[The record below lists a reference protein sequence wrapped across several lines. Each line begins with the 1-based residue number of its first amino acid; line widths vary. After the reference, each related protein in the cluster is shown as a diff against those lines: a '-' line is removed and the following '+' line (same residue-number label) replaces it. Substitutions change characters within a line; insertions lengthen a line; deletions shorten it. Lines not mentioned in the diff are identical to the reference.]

1 MQFRFNSSTGSTS
14 TPLKRSGSTATLYY
28 TVARPHTHCEAQD
41 KFTPIPVTP
50 YRKIIIIEALRHL
63 TGALSARETWSRGPR
78 LSTIIPIHT
87 FGLKYGFVSK
97 IVGGSSLDTRIKG
110 LPYLALQAP
119 PNLA

>member
-1 MQFRFNSSTGSTS
+1 MQFKFNSSTGSTS

-28 TVARPHTHCEAQD
+28 TVAPHTHCEARD
-41 KFTPIPVTP
+41 KLTPIPVTP
-50 YRKIIIIEALRHL
+50 YRKIIIVEALRHL
-63 TGALSARETWSRGPR
+63 TGAFFARETWSRGPR

-119 PNLA
+119 PYLA